1 MQTAHRLQTRQE
13 EFMKFFSPL
22 DLLKQRETFAVELR
36 KQSRSRQMQL
46 KRTATREGEI
56 AQMDA
61 DGRPLPE
68 AQLRECCPG
77 LFEAIPLS
85 EKIALVTEKLNLRE
99 SNTETLQALRWVRRL
114 FSDTSI
120 GQLCHRQLLRAV
132 IDCCLRTGP
141 VEVEASWA
149 LANLSASANS
159 IEELLTEFP
168 LIQHLLQSS
177 DPRVSEHGLYVL
189 GNLVT
194 SGKVYLERAVR
205 SYMHKEVVALLL
217 RQRQVKDVKRVGS
230 WVLSV
235 FLRFRLELSIVWT
248 LAEALVNL
256 KDDISKAVQ
265 SYLLSAILG
274 ISHWEDPYLKLLF
287 KLDLVQPVIHRLPQ
301 LEGVELM
308 NALCVCVNISA
319 GDADCTQQL
328 LDLCLFDVL
337 QPFLAN
343 SSSNVRLRALES
355 LSNVAGSS
363 AEQVSQLLQHTCFEI
378 ALSMLH
384 DQSLM
389 IKIEASM
396 LLLNVCNQG
405 EFSHLERL
413 LELDIFAHIYPALNS
428 DESGML
434 KVLST

>member
-13 EFMKFFSPL
+13 EFMTPFSPL

-36 KQSRSRQMQL
+36 RQNRSRQIQL
-46 KRTATREGEI
+46 KRTATREGET

-77 LFEAIPLS
+77 LYEAIPLS

-99 SNTETLQALRWVRRL
+99 SNLGTLQALRWVRRL
-114 FSDTSI
+114 FLDTSI

-132 IDCCLRTGP
+132 VDCCSQAGP
-141 VEVEASWA
+141 MELEASWA

-189 GNLVT
+189 GNLVS
-194 SGKVYLERAVR
+194 SGKVFLERAVG

-217 RQRQVKDVKRVGS
+217 RQRQLKAIKRVGS

-235 FLRFRLELSIVWT
+235 FLRFRLELSVVWT
-248 LAEALVNL
+248 LAEALVNI

-274 ISHWEDPYLKLLF
+274 ISHWEDQYLKLLF
-287 KLDLVQPVIHRLPQ
+287 KLDLVRPVIHRLPH
-301 LEGVELM
+301 LEGEELM

-319 GDADCTQQL
+319 GDVDCTQQL
-328 LDLCLFDVL
+328 LDLGLLDVL

-343 SSSNVRLRALES
+343 SSSNVRVRALES
-355 LSNVAGSS
+355 LTNVAGSS
-363 AEQVSQLLQHTCFEI
+363 AEQVSQLLQHACFEI
-378 ALSMLH
+378 ALSMLQ
-384 DQSLM
+384 DQSLI
-389 IKIEASM
+389 IKTEASM
-396 LLLNVCNQG
+396 LLLNVCNNRQL
-405 EFSHLERL
+405 SHLERL
-413 LELDIFAHIYPALNS
+413 LDLNIFANIHSALDA
-428 DESGML
+428 DESGLL
-434 KVLST
+434 KVLPT